1 MFVHM
6 HKPSIVNFGA
16 SMPFRENGRAMI
28 ENEGIKRILY
38 VSHEK
43 FLGLYLTID
52 RSKFWA
58 FEILQTK

>member
-1 MFVHM
+1 M

-38 VSHEK
+38 VSHK
-43 FLGLYLTID
+43 
-52 RSKFWA
+52 KCFWA
-58 FEILQTK
+58 YI